1 MLSGYGVPILGLVRL
16 DVEWLWSTHPR
27 AGLDVEWL
35 WSTHPRAGLDVEWLW
50 STHPRTSEA
59 RC

>member
-35 WSTHPRAGLDVEWLW
+35 WSTHPRASG
-50 STHPRTSEA
+50 A